1 MPLKV
6 IADYREL
13 LIDIFFA
20 IIITVGLEKF
30 LYDFLLTNLHKL
42 SSFDTSSLIS
52 IFAVPETSI
61 NTFLFFAAYFWVI
74 SHWVFYHELIKKYP
88 YYNQRKFF
96 VDVTL
101 FSIMFVVISIS
112 YSAYDIEISQ
122 LFILL
127 VVVWYFFAC
136 LWHVADKELRP
147 VGRYVRQHIMRLVTY
162 VALLLLLCSPFSVYH
177 IIPLY
182 RAGVMGA
189 MIIAMIAWNVIRL
202 SKYLSR
208 DFSEFRCDYV
218 RGYPG
223 WDSQRKKGKLELVRN
238 PMKCKIRDK
247 KNDTITFYPKGYAK
261 GSSDKIN
268 VPAENVIDAT
278 IITSEDDLLLEIN
291 YLDKNEDIKLVL
303 NLDDQVILGVQ
314 NTIKKLSRHDRK
326 MSMAQLDNVIEWF
339 HTL

>member
-20 IIITVGLEKF
+20 IIITIGLERF
-30 LYDFLLTNLHKL
+30 LYDFLLTNLHKS
-42 SSFDTSSLIS
+42 SSFDTASLIS
-52 IFAVPETSI
+52 IFAVPATSI

-96 VDVTL
+96 VDVIL

-112 YSAYDIEISQ
+112 YSAYDNEIGQ

-127 VVVWYFFAC
+127 IVIWYFFAC
-136 LWHVADKELRP
+136 LWHLSDKELRP
-147 VGRYVRQHIMRLVTY
+147 VRRYVVPHVKRLVTY
-162 VALLLLLCSPFSVYH
+162 AGLLLLLYSPLMVYH

-182 RAGVMGA
+182 RAYVMGA
-189 MIIAMIAWNVIRL
+189 MIIAIITWNVHRL
-202 SKYLSR
+202 SKFMGR
-208 DFSEFRCDYV
+208 DLSEFRCDYI
-218 RGYPG
+218 RGFPG
-223 WDSQRKKGKLELVRN
+223 WDFPRKEGRLELERN

-247 KNDTITFYPKGYAK
+247 KKDTITFYPKGYAK
-261 GSSDKIN
+261 GSSNKID

-291 YLDKNEDIKLVL
+291 YLDKNRDIKLVL

-314 NTIKKLSRHDRK
+314 NTIKRLSRHDRK

-339 HTL
+339 YTL